1 MVNMNTDDRVLRV
14 KIILLTS
21 KNIIINYYYCYY
33 YYLLKVFHIFA
44 DADHL
49 CCFGGDQKKA

>member
-1 MVNMNTDDRVLRV
+1 MNTDDRVLRV